1 MRRRKARDSDAAK
14 KVSQFWL
21 SVVTSGKP
29 ATLVVETTPVFGF
42 MYGGIV
48 FRSGLRSAFPTPET
62 A

>member
-29 ATLVVETTPVFGF
+29 AMLAVEARPPVFE
-42 MYGGIV
+42 
-48 FRSGLRSAFPTPET
+48 AFCMV